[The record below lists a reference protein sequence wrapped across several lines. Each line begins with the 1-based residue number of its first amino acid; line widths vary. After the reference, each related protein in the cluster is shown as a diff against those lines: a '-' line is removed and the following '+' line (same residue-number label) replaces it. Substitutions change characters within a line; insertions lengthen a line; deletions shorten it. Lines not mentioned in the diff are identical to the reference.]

1 MYINPSF
8 QSPNIPLFCV
18 FLRFRAVFKD
28 INTLYPGGIYVSK
41 GEERIERGY
50 RQGEAVGLIP
60 REGLAKNSFNW
71 DKTYSKLYINAL

>member
-1 MYINPSF
+1 M
-8 QSPNIPLFCV
+8 
-18 FLRFRAVFKD
+18 
-28 INTLYPGGIYVSK
+28 SK